1 MNIDAKTVMALR
13 KKTGAGMMDCKK
25 ALIETQGDEEKAIDL
40 LRAKGM
46 KKAEKKAGRATKEGL
61 IGSYVHHNGKLAT
74 LVELLCE
81 TDFVARNSE
90 FQELARKLAMHV
102 AAASPAPRFLSTDE
116 IPDDVVERERAIY
129 REQVADK
136 PEQIQDKIIEGKL
149 QAFYRESVLLEQV
162 FTMDDSGRD
171 PSVREVLKAA
181 TAKLGENIKIRRF
194 VRMDLTQG
202 DE

>member
-1 MNIDAKTVMALR
+1 MQIDAKTVMALR

-25 ALIETQGDEEKAIDL
+25 ALKETGGDEQKAIDL

-46 KKAEKKAGRATKEGL
+46 KKAEKKAGRETKEGL

-81 TDFVARNSE
+81 TDFVARNGE

-102 AAASPAPRFLSTDE
+102 AAASPSPAYLTTEEVPA
-116 IPDDVVERERAIY
+116 DVVEREKAIY

-136 PEQIQDKIIEGKL
+136 PEQIQDKIIAGKL
-149 QAFYRESVLLEQV
+149 QSFYGETVLLEQV
-162 FTMDDSGRD
+162 FTMDDTGRS
-171 PSVREVLKAA
+171 PTIREVLKAA

-194 VRMDLTQG
+194 HRMDLSQG
-202 DE
+202 DA